1 MPYSIR
7 KIRNKKCVKV
17 FNIKTRKIFAKCTTR
32 KKAKSQL
39 RLLNAIHYNKN
50 FVPRPGI
57 PARKKTRKRK
67 RTIKNKR

>member
-17 FNIKTRKIFAKCTTR
+17 YNKKTKKIFSKCTTR
-32 KKAKSQL
+32 KKARSQL

-57 PARKKTRKRK
+57 PARKKKRK
-67 RTIKNKR
+67 NRTVKK